1 MRPDWSSTALRVT
14 LFVTLI
20 LDNACTSKREKRQ
33 LFRENVLPYF
43 GGKIPDSAFHADR
56 LALNMLNKE
65 GISVPDGILFESR
78 PKESFHQSQRN
89 DPELLNSV
97 VKMIHTPDGRFI
109 PSEGRYDAENEVEST
124 YRILIPSNIQNYH
137 LPRFRPV
144 PETLQLSVQHVFESG
159 RLSISP
165 IMGKIGIPLYPILQN
180 WNLRDDHRPYVDQFN
195 HNVNQIIN
203 VQSNV
208 ENVHMTSF
216 VCDRSGK
223 MYPDPETQCQVFHL
237 CHYNG
242 FRETFVCPQGTRY
255 NPALQECRLWYL
267 TPCLDMRRPY

>member
-14 LFVTLI
+14 LVVTLI
-20 LDNACTSKREKRQ
+20 LDNACTSKKQKRQ

-65 GISVPDGILFESR
+65 GISVPDGILFEAR

-97 VKMIHTPDGRFI
+97 IKMVHTPDGRYV

-124 YRILIPSNIQNYH
+124 YRILTPSNMNYH

-144 PETLQLSVQHVFESG
+144 PETLQLSVQKVFESG
-159 RLSISP
+159 RLSVAP
-165 IMGKIGIPLYPILQN
+165 IVGQIGVPLYPILQS
-180 WNLRDDHRPYVDQFN
+180 WNLHDVHRPYINQFN
-195 HNVNQIIN
+195 HNVNQIID

-208 ENVHMTSF
+208 NNIHLTSF
-216 VCDRSGK
+216 LCDRSGK
-223 MYPDPETQCQVFHL
+223 IYPDPETQCQSLIKVFHL
-237 CHYNG
+237 EG
-242 FRETFVCPQGTRY
+242 V
-255 NPALQECRLWYL
+255 ECSV
-267 TPCLDMRRPY
+267 